1 MGTQRTRVVFVAA
14 AIALGVGLAGCGSG
28 SGTGA
33 STSEQTA
40 ASSSPSTS
48 SAVPSTT
55 APPAGRAGTVGDYL
69 RENGITQAM
78 VKRGDPTAPRL
89 NLPMPAGWRDVGADT
104 PEDAYGAIVFEGAT
118 GAPSPPAIIARMARL
133 SGGDVDQAKI
143 LELAPNAV
151 TNQPGYQGPE
161 TGQPSSLSGFSAT
174 EIAGTVVQEGQ
185 PVFVARKTLVIPG
198 TDGVYLLALDAQSAP
213 DQQAAL
219 LDAMSVIDAETT
231 IEP

>member
-1 MGTQRTRVVFVAA
+1 MGTQGTRAVLVTAA
-14 AIALGVGLAGCGSG
+14 VALGLGLAGCGSDR
-28 SGTGA
+28 GTGA

-40 ASSSPSTS
+40 SSSPSTS
-48 SAVPSTT
+48 SAAPSTSAQT
-55 APPAGRAGTVGDYL
+55 AGRAGTVGDYL
-69 RENGITQAM
+69 RDNGITQTM
-78 VKRGDPTAPRL
+78 VKRGDPTAPKL

-104 PEDAYGAIVFEGAT
+104 PEDAYGAIVLESAT

-133 SGGDVDQAKI
+133 SGGEVDQAKI

-151 TNQPGYQGPE
+151 TNQPGYEGPE
-161 TGQPSSLSGFSAT
+161 TGQPGSLSGFEAT

-185 PVFVARKTLVIPG
+185 PVFVARKTVVIPG
-198 TDGVYLLALDAQSAP
+198 KDGIYLLALDAQGAL

-219 LDAMSVIDAETT
+219 VDAMSVIDAETT